1 MSLSKQ
7 QEAAR
12 EIRKQGGFITDKQA
26 EVIAPAHPRMQ
37 VLVRWQDGREP
48 VALENLK
55 CVINHEEGK
64 GRGLRDVSLLAH
76 LSESFYKFYG
86 VPPL

>member
-7 QEAAR
+7 QEVAR
-12 EIRKQGGFITDKQA
+12 EIREQGGFMTDKQA
-26 EVIAPAHPRMQ
+26 EVITPAHPRMQ

-48 VALENLK
+48 VALANLK

-64 GRGLRDVSLLAH
+64 GRRLRDVSLLVH

-86 VPPL
+86 VPL